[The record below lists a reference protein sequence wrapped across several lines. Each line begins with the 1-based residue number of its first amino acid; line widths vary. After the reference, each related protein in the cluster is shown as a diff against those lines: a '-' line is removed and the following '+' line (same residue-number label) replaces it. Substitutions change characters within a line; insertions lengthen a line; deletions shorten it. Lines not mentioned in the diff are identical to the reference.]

1 MGQINLLSHSLVSL
15 ILLLPKIYFQAKEA
29 SAKLVDTGREDKH
42 TFENCGPVSVL
53 NMFFKIT
60 ELSVFDKVNIW
71 TNEFLS
77 VFMVTYCKHYGTQHM
92 LIRLLEERR
101 ANFDQNKIIG
111 TVLLDLSKA
120 FDYNFYMMILRVI
133 TLNYF
138 KNQIKPPWQLK
149 DLSLYLQNFT
159 KH

>member
-1 MGQINLLSHSLVSL
+1 
-15 ILLLPKIYFQAKEA
+15 
-29 SAKLVDTGREDKH
+29 
-42 TFENCGPVSVL
+42 
-53 NMFFKIT
+53 
-60 ELSVFDKVNIW
+60 
-71 TNEFLS
+71 
-77 VFMVTYCKHYGTQHM
+77 MVAYCKHYGTQHM

-111 TVLLDLSKA
+111 TVMLDLSKA
-120 FDYNFYMMILRVI
+120 FDYNFYMMILSVI

>member
-1 MGQINLLSHSLVSL
+1 
-15 ILLLPKIYFQAKEA
+15 
-29 SAKLVDTGREDKH
+29 
-42 TFENCGPVSVL
+42 
-53 NMFFKIT
+53 
-60 ELSVFDKVNIW
+60 
-71 TNEFLS
+71 
-77 VFMVTYCKHYGTQHM
+77 MVAYCKHYGTQHM

-120 FDYNFYMMILRVI
+120 FDYNFYMMILRVV